1 MLDAAFIRAN
11 LEAVKSNC
19 KNRNLVADV
28 DKVIVIDDE
37 RKKLLSNIQAIQQKQ
52 NELSKLIPK
61 EKDPTI
67 KQQLVSEGKALRE
80 QANAM
85 EAQAK
90 EIESN
95 LKSVLNIIPNMTH
108 PDAPVQCCIKRW
120 KNLSLFTN
128 KGTRRIPTGRI
139 YTLASQEG
147 SQALWPIHQL

>member
-67 KQQLVSEGKALRE
+67 KQQLVVEGKSLRE

-95 LKSVLNIIPNMTH
+95 LKSVL
-108 PDAPVQCCIKRW
+108 KR
-120 KNLSLFTN
+120 KSS
-128 KGTRRIPTGRI
+128 TRK
-139 YTLASQEG
+139 
-147 SQALWPIHQL
+147 

>member
-61 EKDPTI
+61 EKD
-67 KQQLVSEGKALRE
+67 QL
-80 QANAM
+80 
-85 EAQAK
+85 
-90 EIESN
+90 
-95 LKSVLNIIPNMTH
+95 
-108 PDAPVQCCIKRW
+108 
-120 KNLSLFTN
+120 
-128 KGTRRIPTGRI
+128 
-139 YTLASQEG
+139 
-147 SQALWPIHQL
+147 